1 MPRPPRPCTYEAEIA
16 RAARLFLRGT
26 QHATPHDAIQAGAR
40 TEEQWTAIL
49 EGAHARFW
57 SRNGLRARQAVRKRH
72 PMKPGA
78 AEVQVDPL

>member
-72 PMKPGA
+72 PMHAQG
-78 AEVQVDPL
+78 AEVQLASK

>member
-1 MPRPPRPCTYEAEIA
+1 MPRPARPCTYEAEIA

-57 SRNGLRARQAVRKRH
+57 SRNGLRARQAVQKRH
-72 PMKPGA
+72 PMHAPGA
-78 AEVQVDPL
+78 EVHRAPN